1 MTTDLQKKV
10 VIPPLVN
17 EIGTLRSPDRQTTQQ
32 KRSRVEKQALFVLVS
47 LLTDQLNR
55 FDALGLLFRN
65 TQLRLKFP
73 KRLDD

>member
-1 MTTDLQKKV
+1 MK
-10 VIPPLVN
+10 
-17 EIGTLRSPDRQTTQQ
+17 EIATLRSPDWQTTQQ
-32 KRSRVEKQALFVLVS
+32 ERPRVEEQALFVLVS

-65 TQLRLKFP
+65 AQLRLKFP